1 MSLPNL
7 DLQRPGW
14 GLRAWR
20 QSDADALAEH
30 ANNPAVWRNMSDA
43 FPHPY
48 TLDIAR
54 HWVGDGH
61 ISFGGDNW
69 AIAFEDQA
77 VGGCGIH
84 AGTDA
89 LRCNAEIGYWLAQ
102 RHWGQGIA
110 TLVAQVLT
118 ERAFGDP
125 QITRVFAGV
134 HAYNP
139 ASVRVLQH
147 CGFEHEG
154 VQRLSALKAGTVI
167 DRILMARYR
176 PGLTGTTPALVPA
189 AHA

>member
-1 MSLPNL
+1 MSLPTL

-14 GLRAWR
+14 VLRAWR
-20 QSDADALAEH
+20 DSDAPALAEH
-30 ANNPAVWRNMSDA
+30 ANNPAVWRNMADA

-54 HWVGDGH
+54 HWVSDGH
-61 ISFGGDNW
+61 VSFGGDNW

-77 VGGCGIH
+77 VGGCGINP
-84 AGTDA
+84 GVGA

-102 RHWGQGIA
+102 AHWGHGIA
-110 TLVAQVLT
+110 TQVAQVLT
-118 ERAFGDP
+118 DRAFADP

-134 HAYNP
+134 HVYNP

-147 CGFEHEG
+147 CGFEQEAL
-154 VQRLSALKAGTVI
+154 QRLSAIKAGKVI

-176 PGLTGTTPALVPA
+176 PGLTGAGPAVPTLPP
-189 AHA
+189 